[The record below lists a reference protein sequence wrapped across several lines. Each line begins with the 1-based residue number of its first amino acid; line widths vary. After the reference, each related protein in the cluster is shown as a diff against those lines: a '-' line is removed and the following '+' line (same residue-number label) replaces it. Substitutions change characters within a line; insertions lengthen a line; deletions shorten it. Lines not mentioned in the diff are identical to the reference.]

1 MSVELQKRKVWPVED
16 TLGVAATAQLVGTT
30 NTFDIKVKFIEIGYC
45 DLDCFIAPTEAA
57 LASAADGGEGERIF
71 VKAET
76 GGRIIPWDD
85 TKDVW
90 FINATGGETPTI
102 YLNGM
107 F

>member
-16 TLGVAATAQLVGTT
+16 TIGVANTAQLVGTT

-85 TKDVW
+85 SKDVY
-90 FINATGGETPTI
+90 FVNATAGETPTI